1 MSKFSV
7 ITINYNDKKG
17 LERTIESVINQTWKD
32 FEFIVIDGA
41 SNDGGIDIIEHN
53 KHNIDYWVSEPD
65 NGIFSAM
72 NKGIKVAKGEFLI
85 FMNSGDTFFDQF
97 VLEKIE
103 KELSDD
109 YDIFYGD
116 YYRVNNNNSL
126 KKRTFPEKLSFSFF
140 YSRSLSHQSTFIRRK
155 LFFDIFLYN
164 EEYKIASDWEVFM
177 YAICQKNVPY
187 KHINL
192 PISKFD
198 FSGISSISKY
208 NNLAKEE
215 RIQSI
220 NKYFPLFADD
230 YILVSELNSKRFKQ
244 IFHIQ
249 GYRKAWKFLKIMIS
263 ISLLFVPKI
272 KK

>member
-1 MSKFSV
+1 MAKISI

-17 LERTIESVINQTWKD
+17 LEKTIKSVFNQTFRD
-32 FEFIVIDGA
+32 FEFIVIDGG
-41 SNDGGIDIIEHN
+41 STDGGKEILEQNSD
-53 KHNIDYWVSEPD
+53 KIDYWVSESD
-65 NGIFSAM
+65 NGIFNAM
-72 NKGIKVAKGEFLI
+72 NKGIKVAIGEFLI
-85 FMNSGDTFFDQF
+85 FMNSGDTFFNEK
-97 VLEKIE
+97 VLEQME
-103 KELSDD
+103 KDLIDD
-109 YDIFYGD
+109 YDIYYGD
-116 YYRVNNNNSL
+116 YYRVNNNST

-164 EEYKIASDWEVFM
+164 EEYKIASDWEFFI
-177 YAICQKNVPY
+177 YAICKKNVPY
-187 KHINL
+187 KYINL

-198 FSGISSISKY
+198 FTGISSIAKY
-208 NNLAKEE
+208 KNLAKEE

-230 YILVSELNSKRFKQ
+230 YILVSKLNSKRFKQ

-249 GYRKAWKFLKIMIS
+249 SYSKAWRFLKIMIS
-263 ISLLFVPKI
+263 ITLLLLPKI